1 MARLLTAGALLAFL
15 TLGSIGCATCSS
27 CGTCG
32 HGKYW
37 RNLGLP
43 GKHPVGHSWCRGCD
57 LCTDVGGPCGL
68 WSQTAYGSS
77 EGSVGCTSC
86 GEGEVIYEGAAPTA
100 SRLKGNLRVAGNHTQ
115 RKW

>member
-1 MARLLTAGALLAFL
+1 MARLLSAGALAVLLA
-15 TLGSIGCATCSS
+15 LGSIGCATCSS
-27 CGTCG
+27 CGTSS

-43 GKHPVGHSWCRGCD
+43 GIHPVGHSWCRKCD

-68 WSQTAYGSS
+68 WSQTGYGSS
-77 EGSVGCTSC
+77 SGGCASC
-86 GEGEVIYEGAAPTA
+86 GEEVIYEGAVANH
-100 SRLKGNLRVAGNHTQ
+100 SRGTVRVSSANNH